1 MKWNL
6 NCREATALL
15 LQAQDRRLGLAERL
29 ALRWHLL
36 ICPPC
41 PRFAAQVKLMGGALK
56 HWRAYKDQG

>member
-15 LQAQDRRLGLAERL
+15 LQAQDRRLGLAT
-29 ALRWHLL
+29 
-36 ICPPC
+36 
-41 PRFAAQVKLMGGALK
+41 QVKLMGGALK